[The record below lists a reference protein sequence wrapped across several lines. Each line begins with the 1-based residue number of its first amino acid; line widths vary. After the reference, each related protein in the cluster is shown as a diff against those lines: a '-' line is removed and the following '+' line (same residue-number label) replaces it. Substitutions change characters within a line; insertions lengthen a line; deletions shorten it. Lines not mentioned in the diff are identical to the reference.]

1 MDWSKAKSILIV
13 MLLLL
18 NIFLLVSIG
27 FYKLEDGI
35 SRETVS
41 NTIKILSSRGV
52 TVNVDIPLYNR
63 YTPSLICEGGSYD
76 AADISARLLGK
87 DFILPPGID
96 DGEEVI
102 NGSKKIKFS
111 NNRSSFV
118 YSNSSPSETLKVD
131 NIKSA
136 ENAARDYI
144 DSLGIDSEKFVLDIY
159 VKNPDA
165 TYTLTFIEKYKK
177 FLVFDNYIEIT
188 LGKNGVIYLESHSR
202 KIKGFNANAM
212 PIMPAY
218 QILLKNY
225 SGYENITITG
235 IDIGFKGYITGEQ
248 DMRESSEGPAWRVTA
263 EGGKVRYFKA
273 TDGEEIR

>member
-1 MDWSKAKSILIV
+1 VDWSKAKSILIV

-18 NIFLLVSIG
+18 NIFLVVSIG

-35 SRETVS
+35 SRETLS
-41 NTIKILSSRGV
+41 NTVEILSSRGV
-52 TVNVDIPLYNR
+52 TVKVDIPLYNR

-76 AADISARLLGK
+76 AADITARILGW
-87 DFILPPGID
+87 DIILPPNVA
-96 DGEEVI
+96 DGEKI
-102 NGSKKIKFS
+102 ISGSQKISF
-111 NNRSSFV
+111 NNKSSFV

-136 ENAARDYI
+136 ESAARNYI
-144 DSLGIDSEKFVLDIY
+144 DSLGINAEKFVLDRY

-165 TYTLTFIEKYKK
+165 TYTLVFIEKYQK
-177 FLVFDNYIEIT
+177 FFVFDNFIEIT
-188 LGKNGVIYLESHSR
+188 LGKDGVTYLESHSR

-235 IDIGFKGYITGEQ
+235 IDIGFKGYITEDQ
-248 DMRESSEGPAWRVTA
+248 EMRESSEGPAWRVTA

-273 TDGEEIR
+273 TDGEEIK